1 MRKDEDESMSELDD
15 ALLAELRQQMMSE
28 LAELTELHS
37 DHSSDRSP
45 VSLDQ
50 QSVGRVSRIDA
61 MQRRA
66 MAIASG
72 NRRTSRI
79 EALKAALK
87 RAETGEYGYC
97 SICGELIATGRLKAD
112 PTALVCIA
120 CAQSAET

>member
-1 MRKDEDESMSELDD
+1 MGKLDG
-15 ALLAELRQQMMSE
+15 ALLAELRQQMKGE

-37 DHSSDRSP
+37 AHLSDRSP

-61 MQRRA
+61 MQRQA

-72 NRRTSRI
+72 NRRTTRI
-79 EALKAALK
+79 EALKAALQ
-87 RAETGEYGYC
+87 RAESGEYGYC
-97 SICGELIATGRLKAD
+97 AICGEPIVAGRLKAD
-112 PTALVCIA
+112 PTAYVCIT